1 MVKLRLKRMG
11 KKKAPLYKI
20 VAADSRSP
28 RDGRFIESVGNYNPH
43 AEPAQVV
50 LKEERVIHWL
60 TKGAKPTETV
70 RNLLRREGL
79 IMKMRLLKSKA
90 SEEKVSEK
98 MQQFIDDKANKLER
112 AKARKIRQKENKAL
126 KKKSEESKAE

>member
-1 MVKLRLKRMG
+1 MG

-112 AKARKIRQKENKAL
+112 AKARKLRQKENKAQ
-126 KKKSEESKAE
+126 KKKSEEPKAE